1 MAKKL
6 ILAATINATKC
17 SMVSLKDEQERRRQY
32 IEVLGKYL
40 KNTNLDLIF
49 IENSGS
55 DISFLKKIYKDFE
68 HRIEYI
74 SFNGNQG
81 VEINGKGHGERNS
94 LRYAL
99 QNSEFL
105 KNEKFFFKVSG
116 RYFSK
121 EIEPLINKVNT
132 EKILCVS
139 RYPNQNRHIPTIFLG
154 SNIELFLSAFKEDV
168 LINDSSNNIFEAI
181 YFRLVNSVFCNEKT
195 KDKIFWL
202 DPILYENA
210 VSSTGEPITYF

>member
-6 ILAATINATKC
+6 ILPATINATKC

-99 QNSEFL
+99 QNSELL

-121 EIEPLINKVNT
+121 EIEPIINKVNT
-132 EKILCVS
+132 EEFLCIS
-139 RYPNQNRHIPTIFLG
+139 GQPNQNRHIGTVFIG
-154 SNIELFLSAFKEDV
+154 SNIELFLSIFKENAV
-168 LINDSSNNIFEAI
+168 INDHSSNIFEAH
-181 YFRLVNSVFCNEKT
+181 YYKLVSSVWSNEQT
-195 KDKIFWL
+195 KNKIFWMK
-202 DPILYENA
+202 PIFYENA
-210 VSSTGEPITYF
+210 VSSTGERVTYV